1 MCNTYKERLE
11 NSVPDRTFSVWPFL
25 SGPMYKN
32 PLYMPNRE
40 RVLWPA
46 QNIRDLEIW
55 GDVYLSSLRN
65 NQNPIDYPGNRV
77 QDNDIN
83 NHDANI
89 VKTRSYDNLSLDPA
103 ILNCNGLI
111 RRSSDPNIIENS
123 MITPLNIS
131 DEHSIASNESI
142 ANLNLFTSKF
152 GDSTINSGIQST
164 SVKITNVFHGDDLEN
179 ITYNSDQ
186 IDGQF
191 KNEKKVILNNAIDS
205 TWHGCVD
212 KSKDQLSMIK
222 SAHLVDCPTNSKNN
236 EMNFDISVSDNFL
249 IKTTVKE
256 VY

>member
-55 GDVYLSSLRN
+55 GDVYLGSLRN
-65 NQNPIDYPGNRV
+65 NQNPIDYPGNNV
-77 QDNDIN
+77 QENDTN
-83 NHDANI
+83 NHDPNI

-103 ILNCNGLI
+103 LLNCNGLI

-131 DEHSIASNESI
+131 DENSIASNEST
-142 ANLNLFTSKF
+142 ANSLNLFTNKLSE
-152 GDSTINSGIQST
+152 SMLNSGIHST
-164 SVKITNVFHGDDLEN
+164 SVNNDTCVKSDVIHDNYLETTKN
-179 ITYNSDQ
+179 DSDV

-191 KNEKKVILNNAIDS
+191 KNKKNLILKNTEDS

-212 KSKDQLSMIK
+212 KSTDTLVPMIT
-222 SAHLVDCPTNSKNN
+222 SALLMDSINN
-236 EMNFDISVSDNFL
+236 ELIFDSAVSENFG
-249 IKTTVKE
+249 
-256 VY
+256 